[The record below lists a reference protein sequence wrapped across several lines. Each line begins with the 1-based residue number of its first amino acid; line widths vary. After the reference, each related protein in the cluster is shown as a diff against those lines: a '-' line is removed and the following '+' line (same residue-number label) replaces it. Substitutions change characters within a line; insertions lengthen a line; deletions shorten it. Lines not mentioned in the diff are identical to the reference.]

1 MNVITILGM
10 NNSLK
15 ERCKYEVYKL
25 KDELENLVYNMFL
38 DRNKLIL
45 EDPEIRKIDNDL
57 GYIALDITG
66 QKDFLVLKEYLKL
79 LYKYK
84 KYLKDIYLK
93 L

>member
-1 MNVITILGM
+1 M

-57 GYIALDITG
+57 GYIALDITS

>member
-1 MNVITILGM
+1 M